1 VRGHGW
7 AEQHY
12 LLADLIDAVQAGTAA
27 TYRTVAGR
35 RRVPNPRRYPR
46 PGDDAKRGHT
56 IGDIGDHD
64 PQSVVTYLDSL
75 KPKGA

>member
-1 VRGHGW
+1 V
-7 AEQHY
+7 EQHY
-12 LLADLIDAVQAGTAA
+12 LLADLIDAVGANTAA

-46 PGDDAKRGHT
+46 PGEERTKT
-56 IGDIGDHD
+56 IGDIGEHS
-64 PQSVVTYLDSL
+64 PESVVTYLESL

>member
-1 VRGHGW
+1 M
-7 AEQHY
+7 EQHY
-12 LLADLIDAVQAGTAA
+12 LLADLIDAVQGNTAA

-46 PGDDAKRGHT
+46 PGEEKRGGQTYGDRGEHT
-56 IGDIGDHD
+56 SE
-64 PQSVVTYLDSL
+64 SVMTYLDSL

>member
-1 VRGHGW
+1 M
-7 AEQHY
+7 HY
-12 LLADLIDAVQAGTAA
+12 LLADLIDAVGANTAA

-46 PGDDAKRGHT
+46 PGEDHRGHT

-64 PQSVVTYLDSL
+64 PQKVVAYLESL
-75 KPKGA
+75 KPAKGA